1 MIRRLRPSLS
11 RLSGGLAFHL
21 PASLLLLLAAG
32 CDAATDTT
40 TTTATFPTSLTVDP
54 TSFLGSVTCS
64 NQPGALKSY
73 VATLSEVEDGKPA
86 VALASSPPIPCS
98 QPVEFRYVLD
108 GHAYTVAIDGY
119 DVPASALVPCGGPA
133 SGSRYMLLSDTPKAL
148 TGACADVLRSGAVPV
163 APRWRT
169 GCRNVS
175 SKPSTDRKVIA
186 ACEAP
191 LAGGE
196 SSAPAGIT
204 IDPRVALGMLSCVSD
219 GGEIT
224 SFDIVADDPNQ
235 TNHLGLDCGMFASFD
250 PQTFSY
256 TKNLVPGATY
266 TFHIGAHTEGEAGPG
281 PQYTAECSAVA
292 RAGFTV
298 PAVCGPFTQP

>member
-1 MIRRLRPSLS
+1 MIRRLRSSLS

-21 PASLLLLLAAG
+21 PASLLLLLAAS
-32 CDAATDTT
+32 CSDTLDTT
-40 TTTATFPTSLTVDP
+40 TTLATFPTSLTIDP
-54 TSFLGSVTCS
+54 ASFLGSVACS

-73 VATLSEVEDGKPA
+73 VATLSEVEIGKPA

-98 QPVEFRYVLD
+98 QPVSFRYVVD
-108 GHAYTVAIDGY
+108 GRSYTVAIDGY
-119 DVPASALVPCGGPA
+119 DVPASSLIPCGGSE
-133 SGSRYMLLSDTPKAL
+133 SGSRYMLPASESEA
-148 TGACADVLRSGAVPV
+148 GACAALLLAGKVPV

-169 GCRNVS
+169 GCGNIS
-175 SKPSTDRKVIA
+175 SSPSTDRKIVA
-186 ACEAP
+186 ACAVPLSGDDTTAP
-191 LAGGE
+191 
-196 SSAPAGIT
+196 PAGIT
-204 IDPRVALGMLSCVSD
+204 IDPRVALGMLACVSD
-219 GGEIT
+219 GGTIT
-224 SFDIVADDPNQ
+224 RFDIKADDPNQ
-235 TNHLGLDCGMFASFD
+235 TNHLGLDCGMFASLD

-266 TFHIGAHTEGEAGPG
+266 TFHIGAHAAGETAPG